1 MNTHACKRVRAA
13 GIGVIAITL
22 SLIGCSG
29 STPSNT
35 SATST
40 LKIGLIVPL
49 TGPSAASGEHGK
61 NGAQLAVDLANANN
75 SLPGVHVE
83 LAIEDDK
90 STPET
95 AVIAAQKL
103 RNDGAQIITGTM
115 NSSVAVALANALGSD
130 TDALYLITGA
140 QAQAPLDTQPG
151 NNIFGLTYN
160 NAQNADANLNWIKNV
175 AKPKKIASV
184 GENSDFGVNDL
195 AQLNKYWGSGTPE
208 IVLKETYDRT
218 ATDFSAIL
226 AKVRDSGA
234 DGLYVTAGSPT
245 NAASIFTQA
254 DQLGLK
260 VAKFMNAGLMNE
272 SLISAGGSH
281 VEGLVSA
288 DTYNYSIDNA
298 ENKDF
303 VKAFNDAYKKNPS
316 GEEELGFDSVNLI
329 LQAAKK
335 AGTTTDMAAVSSAL
349 KESTWNTPR
358 GELTWDSTGRAH
370 TAALIVGIKNGQ
382 IEIVDTVAK
391 K

>member
-1 MNTHACKRVRAA
+1 MNTHARKRVLAA

-22 SLIGCSG
+22 SLISCSG

-140 QAQAPLDTQPG
+140 QAQAPLDTPMCPIEWSSSEMAQP
-151 NNIFGLTYN
+151 
-160 NAQNADANLNWIKNV
+160 
-175 AKPKKIASV
+175 
-184 GENSDFGVNDL
+184 
-195 AQLNKYWGSGTPE
+195 
-208 IVLKETYDRT
+208 
-218 ATDFSAIL
+218 
-226 AKVRDSGA
+226 
-234 DGLYVTAGSPT
+234 
-245 NAASIFTQA
+245 
-254 DQLGLK
+254 
-260 VAKFMNAGLMNE
+260 
-272 SLISAGGSH
+272 
-281 VEGLVSA
+281 
-288 DTYNYSIDNA
+288 
-298 ENKDF
+298 
-303 VKAFNDAYKKNPS
+303 
-316 GEEELGFDSVNLI
+316 
-329 LQAAKK
+329 
-335 AGTTTDMAAVSSAL
+335 
-349 KESTWNTPR
+349 
-358 GELTWDSTGRAH
+358 
-370 TAALIVGIKNGQ
+370 
-382 IEIVDTVAK
+382 
-391 K
+391 